1 MSCLKIY
8 GVARTRAFRALWI
21 AEELQ
26 LAYEHVPVEIGE
38 AGARTPEFLALNPN
52 GRLPLIADGDFVIS
66 ESLAITLYLAKRY
79 SHGALYPAAPE
90 DEARL
95 WQWSFWALAEV
106 DRGVNIWSLHAVRLP
121 PDERNAA
128 LRNEAL
134 DLLAAPFKVLD
145 AAIANNAY
153 LLGPHFTVADL
164 NVAAV
169 ISRAVDMDLT
179 AWPHLKNWLLRCLD
193 RPAARKALALKAKS
207 DAATPVEVTRRI
219 ARINRL

>member
-1 MSCLKIY
+1 MSALKIY

-26 LAYEHVPVEIGE
+26 LDYEHVPLEIGE
-38 AGARTPEFLALNPN
+38 AGARTPQFLALNPN
-52 GRLPLIADGDFVIS
+52 GRLPLITDGDFVVS
-66 ESLAITLYLAKRY
+66 ESLAITLYLAKKY
-79 SHGALYPAAPE
+79 SHGVLYPAALE
-90 DEARL
+90 EETRA

-106 DRGVNIWSLHAVRLP
+106 DRAVNIWSLHAVRLP

-134 DLLAAPFKVLD
+134 QVLAAPFAVLD
-145 AAIANNAY
+145 GALAKNPY
-153 LLGPHFTVADL
+153 LLGAKFTVADL

-179 AWPHLKNWLLRCLD
+179 GWPHLRNWLCGCLD

-207 DAATPVEVTRRI
+207 DAATPVEMTRRI